1 MRIALISDIHGN
13 DVALKTV
20 LADLQAQ
27 AVDQI
32 VCLGDVAAT
41 GPQPH
46 ATVERLRALGCPVVM
61 GNTDEWLLDPPHASG
76 DADMIETIDHWC
88 AAQVTAD
95 DRAFLRS
102 FQPAIEMPLGTNTTL
117 LCVHGSPRS
126 NIERIE
132 STTTDEQMGAILA
145 EETALV
151 IASGHTHMQML
162 RRYHDRLLIN
172 PGSVGLPI
180 ERTASGEV
188 RNPPWAEYGLLS
200 GHDDRLS
207 IELRRVPLDLQA
219 VIQSVLDSNMPH
231 VQEWIAG
238 WR

>member
-1 MRIALISDIHGN
+1 MRIGLISDIHGN
-13 DVALKTV
+13 VVALETV
-20 LADLQAQ
+20 LADLEAQ

-32 VCLGDVAAT
+32 ICLGDTAAT

-46 ATVERLRALGCPVVM
+46 ATIQRLRALGCPVVM
-61 GNTDEWLLDPPHASG
+61 GNTDEWLVDPPAVSG
-76 DADMIETIDHWC
+76 KPDLITAIDQWC
-88 AAQVTAD
+88 VAQLSVED
-95 DRAFLRS
+95 LAFLRS
-102 FQPAIEMPLGTNTTL
+102 FQPTIARTLGPDMTL

-132 STTTDEQMGAILA
+132 ATTSDEQLAAILA
-145 EETALV
+145 EESALV
-151 IASGHTHMQML
+151 IASGHTHVQML

-172 PGSVGLPI
+172 PGSVGLPF
-180 ERTASGEV
+180 ERDSSGEI

-200 GHDDRLS
+200 YQDDRLS

-219 VIQSVLDSNMPH
+219 VIQAALDSDMPYKE
-231 VQEWIAG
+231 EWIAD